1 MTLPLKRTRNC
12 PPTAFHF
19 RATPQGVFSL
29 CRCKS
34 CCIYCLPPV
43 FRCKSNGI
51 LNHTDLYE
59 YKHGK
64 MLMHLKFCLESI
76 PNEPTPAAMLKYY
89 RQRKGLT
96 TRQLAESVCIVP
108 ATLLMYECEK
118 FPIPYQIAVVFAD
131 ILEIDRNL
139 LFDDFARFM
148 DYPYSNRLRE
158 VRKVYGLNQTD
169 FAEKANICY
178 SIYAKW
184 ETAVRQPSRK
194 MYEQLVAAYPEI
206 KI

>member
-1 MTLPLKRTRNC
+1 MIWANFRFHDVYALPFTQLSENLS
-12 PPTAFHF
+12 HF
-19 RATPQGVFSL
+19 FPVLSVENFS
-29 CRCKS
+29 
-34 CCIYCLPPV
+34 PV
-43 FRCKSNGI
+43 LRGEYNGI

-64 MLMHLKFCLESI
+64 MLMHLKFCFESI
-76 PNEPTPAAMLKYY
+76 PSKPTPAAMLRYY

-96 TRQLAESVCIVP
+96 TRQLAENVGIVP
-108 ATLLMYECEK
+108 ATLLMYEREK
-118 FPIPYQIAVVFAD
+118 FPIPYQTAVAFAD

-139 LFDDFARFM
+139 LFDEFARFM
-148 DYPYSNRLRE
+148 DYPYSVKLRE
-158 VRKVYGLNQTD
+158 VRKTYGLNQTD

-184 ETAVRQPSRK
+184 EIAIRQPSRK
-194 MYEQLVAAYPEI
+194 MYEQLVTTYPEI

>member
-1 MTLPLKRTRNC
+1 M
-12 PPTAFHF
+12 
-19 RATPQGVFSL
+19 
-29 CRCKS
+29 CRSKC
-34 CCIYCLPPV
+34 
-43 FRCKSNGI
+43 NGI

-64 MLMHLKFCLESI
+64 MLMHLKFCFESI
-76 PNEPTPAAMLKYY
+76 PNEPTPAAILRYY

-96 TRQLAESVCIVP
+96 TRQLAESVGIVP
-108 ATLLMYECEK
+108 ATLLMYERKK
-118 FPIPYQIAVVFAD
+118 FPITYPTAVAFAD

-148 DYPYSNRLRE
+148 DYPYSDKLRE
-158 VRKVYGLNQTD
+158 VRKVYELNQTD

-184 ETAVRQPSRK
+184 ETAVRQLSRK
-194 MYEQLVAAYPEI
+194 MYEQLVTTYPEI